1 MDRIE
6 YQPTKVQDILD
17 DFEADKLDLNPWYQ
31 RRSTWSR
38 PQKAYL
44 INTIF
49 EKKPIPSL
57 FIRHSLDLEK
67 EKSIKEVV
75 DGQQRIRSILE
86 YKNGDFAARHPE
98 HPTSVRYAKLSPK
111 QKEEF
116 RMTSLSIGYLIGAS
130 DPDVIDM
137 FGRLNSVNKTLNLQ
151 EKRNAKY
158 SGDFKQFCLKQAALR
173 VQLWRDLGLFS
184 ANDIARMTEVQYM
197 SEIVLNLMLG
207 LRDYN
212 AAEIDRT
219 YSKYEEDF
227 KESQEIEKRCDAVF
241 GKVVC
246 LPADDF
252 KDTIFSRRP
261 IFFSLF
267 LILDSLNAKIS
278 DKNLSNALHSID
290 ERFNSDIPVNDRSQA
305 DAEFYVAC
313 QSNPHRIKSREIR
326 DDYIRSFVK

>member
-17 DFEADKLDLNPWYQ
+17 DFEAEKLDLNPWYQ

-86 YKNGDFAARHPE
+86 FKNGDFAARHPE
-98 HPTSVRYAKLSPK
+98 HATSVRYSKLLPR

-158 SGDFKQFCLKQAALR
+158 SGEFKQFCLKQASLR
-173 VQLWRDLGLFS
+173 VQLWRNLGIFS
-184 ANDIARMTEVQYM
+184 ANDIARMTEVQFV
-197 SEIVLNLMLG
+197 SELVVNLMRG
-207 LRDYN
+207 LRDYS

-219 YSKYEEDF
+219 YSQYEEDF
-227 KESQEIEKRCDAVF
+227 TDESGIEKRCDAVF
-241 GKVVC
+241 GKVVS
-246 LPADDF
+246 LPVADF
-252 KDTIFSRRP
+252 KDTIFSRP
-261 IFFSLF
+261 PLFFSLF
-267 LILDSLNAKIS
+267 LILDSMNAKIS
-278 DKNLSNALHSID
+278 DKKLSSAIHEID
-290 ERFNSDIPVNDRSQA
+290 ERFNSDVPVNERSQA
-305 DAEFYVAC
+305 DAEFFVAC
-313 QSNPHRIKSREIR
+313 QSNPHRIKSRQIR
-326 DDYIRSFVK
+326 NDYIKSILS